1 MCDEA
6 DMGACCVMR
15 SRQVGCD
22 EVATGEFCVMR
33 SIQVYA

>member
-1 MCDEA
+1 MCDEI

-15 SRQVGCD
+15 LRQVGCD